1 MLTGNLPFP
10 KHNLTEL
17 HAMMLDGMFVLPGV
31 MSDSLKDLFTKIFEV
46 SVGVGVR
53 VRVGEGEGE
62 GVVGCLCGR

>member
-10 KHNLTEL
+10 KRNLTEL

-46 SVGVGVR
+46 SVGVRMRAGDGVC
-53 VRVGEGEGE
+53 E
-62 GVVGCLCGR
+62 